1 MPLSIFEQLR
11 MLQEYLPL
19 LGFGQRWLAEPDA
32 GRRALIVGDMGEWIA
47 SKTANTV
54 DDAIVRH
61 LIAILKTPEGEAM
74 VRYLVSLGEA
84 MSAAA
89 AAEGVQS

>member
-1 MPLSIFEQLR
+1 MPPSIFEQLR
-11 MLQEYLPL
+11 LLQEYLPL
-19 LGFGQRWLAEPDA
+19 LGFGQRWLAETDP

-47 SKTANTV
+47 SKTNNTV

-61 LIAILKTPEGEAM
+61 VVAILKTPEGEGL

-89 AAEGVQS
+89 DAGVQP

>member
-1 MPLSIFEQLR
+1 MPPSIFEQLKL
-11 MLQEYLPL
+11 LQEYLPL
-19 LGFGQRWLAEPDA
+19 LGYGQRWLAEADP

-47 SKTANTV
+47 SKTHNTV

-61 LIAILKTPEGEAM
+61 LVAILRTNEGEAL

>member
-1 MPLSIFEQLR
+1 MPPSIFEQLKL
-11 MLQEYLPL
+11 LQEYLPL
-19 LGFGQRWLAEPDA
+19 LGFGQRWLSEVDA

-47 SKTANTV
+47 SKTDNTV

-61 LIAILKTPEGEAM
+61 LIAILKTPEGEGL
-74 VRYLVSLGEA
+74 VRYLVNLGEA

-89 AAEGVQS
+89 AVQGVQS